1 MPILVSDTSVLI
13 DIERADLTARL
24 FALPHEFVVPDL
36 LYDRE
41 LAPHDGADLVARG
54 LRIEDLSGA
63 EVQTAAHVRREN
75 GALSLPDAYAF
86 SLAQGRGWTLLTGD
100 GLLRALAQRAQMPMH
115 GVLWLFD
122 EMEVHEVCSAGDLHT
137 GLTTLSEHPRCRL
150 PRVEMNAR
158 LRRYRSTGEH

>member
-1 MPILVSDTSVLI
+1 MPFLVSDTSVLI

-24 FALPHEFVVPDL
+24 FALPHKYVVPDL

-41 LAPHDGADLVARG
+41 SAPHDGADLVVRG
-54 LRIEDLSGA
+54 LLVEGLSGV
-63 EVQTAAHVRREN
+63 EVQAAARIRQEN
-75 GALSLPDAYAF
+75 VALSSPDAYAF
-86 SLAQGRGWTLLTGD
+86 SLARERGWTLLTDD
-100 GLLRALAQRAQMPMH
+100 GLLRALARRAQLPMH

-122 EMEVHEVCSAGDLHT
+122 ELEIYEVCSAGDLHT